1 VRGASLGI
9 SVTCVALALG
19 CDEKKAT
26 PGAEIAPPSAAP
38 STAPSAPTTAATPT
52 ATAAAA
58 PKPIPDRIGCQHV
71 LVAYKGAK
79 NAPAGVTRSKAEA
92 KARAE
97 RILQDLKD
105 GKTKDFAA
113 VAKEFSDDPGSAGRL
128 GSVGK
133 FKRDEMTKTF
143 SDAAFLLQEG
153 ELAPVTESPFG
164 FHVIKRFE

>member
-1 VRGASLGI
+1 MKGALLVCG
-9 SVTCVALALG
+9 VLALG
-19 CDEKKAT
+19 CDEKKAA
-26 PGAEIAPPSAAP
+26 PLAESAPPSALP
-38 STAPSAPTTAATPT
+38 STAPAAT
-52 ATAAAA
+52 ATATATVAAA

-97 RILQDLKD
+97 KILQDLKD

-143 SDAAFLLQEG
+143 SDAAFLLQVD

>member
-1 VRGASLGI
+1 VKRALL
-9 SVTCVALALG
+9 VCVALALASG
-19 CDEKKAT
+19 CDERKAT
-26 PGAEIAPPSAAP
+26 PATEIAPPSA
-38 STAPSAPTTAATPT
+38 SAVPTPTPTTT
-52 ATAAAA
+52 ATVAAA

-79 NAPAGVTRSKAEA
+79 NAPAGVTRSKADA

-97 RILQDLKD
+97 KILQDLKD

-143 SDAAFLLQEG
+143 SDAAFQLQVD